1 MPVESQTCKKPYTAP
16 KLNKLTLEQASLL
29 LIGHATCGDRGAKDL
44 LEVIYPAFQSEGN
57 DDVPSDDE
65 SGEFGSVTPKIP
77 SLIRRIF
84 AALGCTRANFDRLLR
99 G

>member
-16 KLNKLTLEQASLL
+16 KLNKVTLEQANLL

-57 DDVPSDDE
+57 DDASADLGNGE
-65 SGEFGSVTPKIP
+65 SAFITPRMP

-84 AALGCTRANFDRLLR
+84 AALGRTRDNFDRLVR